1 MQACVSL
8 HLLPRVAAA
17 VTLESLRRDLALPA
31 GYAVT
36 AIEPGVS
43 RKSSTAIPLVLL
55 TVSVEGPDLPNDEVP
70 DPISAAPG
78 ATPNPEVEAAVVAA
92 ATAAYRRTLPTSAD
106 MPIYIKHSR
115 GFAISHGGLGALRT
129 AGLPDAFVSDV
140 CCDSSDKRPFLL
152 DDHVWFSDS
161 VRAGL
166 VARYEPTTSD
176 WRDIQRSL
184 EAAESAMARL
194 TRKRVERSY

>member
-1 MQACVSL
+1 MTDCVSL

-17 VTLESLRRDLALPA
+17 VNVDSLRRDIALPA
-31 GYAVT
+31 GYTVSCV
-36 AIEPGVS
+36 EPGVS

-55 TVSVEGPDLPNDEVP
+55 TVSVDGPDGDND
-70 DPISAAPG
+70 ILAP
-78 ATPNPEVEAAVVAA
+78 PNPDIEAAVVAA
-92 ATAAYRRTLPTSAD
+92 ATSAYRRTLPTSAD
-106 MPIYIKHSR
+106 MPIYIKHSK
-115 GFAISHGGLGALRT
+115 GFAISRGGLDALRA
-129 AGLPDAFVSDV
+129 AGLPNDFANEVGSPAI
-140 CCDSSDKRPFLL
+140 PFRL
-152 DDHVWFSDS
+152 DDHLWFNDT

-166 VARYEPTTSD
+166 IAREEPSKTD

>member
-1 MQACVSL
+1 MTACVSL

-17 VTLESLRRDLALPA
+17 VTIDSLRREIALPP
-31 GYAVT
+31 GYTVRGV
-36 AIEPGVS
+36 EPGVS

-55 TVSVEGPDLPNDEVP
+55 TVSVDGPDSPAGVDEAVASAP
-70 DPISAAPG
+70 DPD
-78 ATPNPEVEAAVVAA
+78 VEAAVTAA
-92 ATAAYRRTLPTSAD
+92 ASSAYRRTLPTSAD

-115 GFAISHGGLGALRT
+115 GFAISSAGLEALRV
-129 AGLPDAFVSDV
+129 AGLPDVFMSEVAADYSADT
-140 CCDSSDKRPFLL
+140 PFRL
-152 DDHVWFSDS
+152 DDHVWFSDT

-166 VARYEPTTSD
+166 IARQEPSKSD

-184 EAAESAMARL
+184 EAAEAAMARL

>member
-1 MQACVSL
+1 MTACVSL

-17 VTLESLRRDLALPA
+17 VTIDSLRREITLPP
-31 GYAVT
+31 GYTVRGV
-36 AIEPGVS
+36 EPGIS

-55 TVSVEGPDLPNDEVP
+55 TVSVDGPEGAEDGVP
-70 DPISAAPG
+70 SSELD
-78 ATPNPEVEAAVVAA
+78 PEVEAAVTAA
-92 ATAAYRRTLPTSAD
+92 ASSAYRRTLPTSAD

-115 GFAISHGGLGALRT
+115 GFAISSAGLEALRV
-129 AGLPDAFVSDV
+129 AGLPDAFMDEFAA
-140 CCDSSDKRPFLL
+140 DSSAGTPFRL
-152 DDHVWFSDS
+152 DDHVWFSDT

-166 VARYEPTTSD
+166 IARREPTKSD

-184 EAAESAMARL
+184 EAAEAAMARL